1 MKVLT
6 ITNGFA
12 KMSDANLDLKA
23 NQIYTAMN
31 GNASFTD
38 PEPTMSDFSDAI
50 SAYATALN
58 DSRDGDRLKVA
69 IKNQKREELVDIL
82 HLLADFVLF
91 KSAGDS
97 VVAISSGFTIG
108 KQPAPTPPITKP
120 DNLRLQQGENPGELV
135 GKVNRVKGAIAYL
148 YQYATDAQMAQDNW
162 QWISCTR
169 SSCIIADLVPGTKY
183 NCRVAAIGVKEQLVY
198 SDVVSRIVA

>member
-69 IKNQKREELVDIL
+69 IKNQKREELIDIL

-91 KSAGDS
+91 KAAGDS
-97 VVAISSGFTIG
+97 VTAMSSGFTIG
-108 KQPAPTPPITKP
+108 KQPAPAPPITKP
-120 DNLRLQQGENPGELV
+120 ENLRVLQGENSGELL
-135 GKVNRVKGAIAYL
+135 GKVKRVKGAVAYL

-162 QWISCTR
+162 QWLSCSR
-169 SSCIIADLVPGTKY
+169 SSCVIANLTPGTRY
-183 NCRVAAIGVKEQLVY
+183 NVRVAAIGAKEQLVY
-198 SDVVSRIVA
+198 SDVVSRIAA